1 MFEIFKEPF
10 MQTALVGGLIIS
22 SLCAYLGVF
31 VVLKRI
37 VFVGIALSEVAA
49 LGVAVGLF
57 IGINPVLSAFIL
69 TILAVFLLG
78 FPISDKIVSRECMIG
93 FTYASCAAL
102 AVILVAKNPLAEAH
116 GLNLISGNLLY
127 MTWVDIQLL
136 CYVSVAVAVI
146 HLIFFKEFIFI
157 SFDRETALTTGI
169 KANLRDFL
177 LYLTI
182 GVVISVSMKV
192 CGVIFVFASLIIPA
206 MAGLLIAK
214 EIRKIF
220 VSSVLIAAFCVLGGL
235 YMSYK
240 LDLPTAPSIVGL
252 YGLFFCVLAG
262 IRFLLGNR

>member
-10 MQTALVGGLIIS
+10 MQSALVGGLIIS

-78 FPISDKIVSRECMIG
+78 FPISDKIISRECMIG

-127 MTWVDIQLL
+127 MTWADIRLL

-169 KANLRDFL
+169 KANRSDFL

-182 GVVISVSMKV
+182 GIVISVAMKI
-192 CGVIFVFASLIIPA
+192 CGIIFVFASFIIPA

-214 EIRKIF
+214 EIKSIF
-220 VSSVLIAAFCVLGGL
+220 ISSIIIAVFSLLIGIFL
-235 YMSYK
+235 SYK
-240 LDLPTAPSIVGL
+240 LALPTGPAVVGA
-252 YGLFFCVLAG
+252 YGLFFTALIIVKT
-262 IRFLLGNR
+262 IRQ